1 MPSLILTLPPSLP
14 PPSLPPSLPP
24 QGTDYENHVDVGRC
38 SSKGV
43 CEGKSCEAV
52 SLDFKTIPTPDGQSS
67 QNITIYEVS

>member
-1 MPSLILTLPPSLP
+1 MKGGEIPYLSFPPSF
-14 PPSLPPSLPP
+14 SP

-38 SSKGV
+38 SSEGV

-67 QNITIYEVS
+67 HNIATCMYI